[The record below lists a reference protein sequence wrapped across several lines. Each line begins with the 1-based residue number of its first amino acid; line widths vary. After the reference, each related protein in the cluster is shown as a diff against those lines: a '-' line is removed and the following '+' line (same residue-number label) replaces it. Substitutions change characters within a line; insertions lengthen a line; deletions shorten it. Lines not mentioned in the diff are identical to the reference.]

1 MMNHL
6 VILEHQNLSIW
17 WMQNAAKFWFESKFW
32 KTANPPQQCPSRN
45 HPLET
50 ETFQFCWKVKRSDC
64 LSQRQGLTFNGF
76 NKKAKLGIFIC
87 HGHPF
92 KVGQRCQSHPYFDK
106 SPALLSNGKWLE
118 MSHEY
123 QVVHHFFHEVD
134 EKMLQYFRLTVCHF
148 LWTGCTQ
155 GSIWRVKECCTWPQ
169 SGWFGLAVQGV
180 LSTIPSLPCA
190 FADFFGTNLLVNAGP
205 QTALQ
210 QHQWNYEHC
219 LPCPFLF
226 WFSLSCD
233 SGMQFP
239 GTRMHGLIRASIANC
254 AKKTMKMTRPFVF
267 FFSVGDVIREVFATS
282 SAGRSFSSWAE
293 ICSSRTSTSTR
304 DSSLQDAF
312 CLICKWAACH
322 ISYIDLKW

>member
-148 LWTGCTQ
+148 LGQ
-155 GSIWRVKECCTWPQ
+155 AVHKAASGGWRSVALDHKAA
-169 SGWFGLAVQGV
+169 GLAWRSRVCYR
-180 LSTIPSLPCA
+180 LSLHYHVPLLISLEQICLWTQDPKLL
-190 FADFFGTNLLVNAGP
+190 FNSINETMNIVSLVHSYFGF
-205 QTALQ
+205 
-210 QHQWNYEHC
+210 
-219 LPCPFLF
+219 PFLVTQACSF
-226 WFSLSCD
+226 QGQECMAWSVPLLPTARRRRWKWR
-233 SGMQFP
+233 G
-239 GTRMHGLIRASIANC
+239 RL
-254 AKKTMKMTRPFVF
+254 F
-267 FFSVGDVIREVFATS
+267 FFFFPLETWFAKCSQPPAQEEASVPELRFVPAEPAHLQEILRCKMLSVSFANEQHVIF
-282 SAGRSFSSWAE
+282 
-293 ICSSRTSTSTR
+293 
-304 DSSLQDAF
+304 
-312 CLICKWAACH
+312 H
-322 ISYIDLKW
+322 I